1 MSKCLKMSSCHT
13 YLLKH
18 MSVDAYCIVQIFSYP
33 KNNQS
38 QSKYGSKST
47 DRRAGNRPA
56 GACAETVAQAQVLLQ
71 NLRHRCGGSPGCGL
85 QHPEGICRDGDPFAG
100 VRRIVGQR

>member
-1 MSKCLKMSSCHT
+1 MRGLNDVYFSSFN
-13 YLLKH
+13 L
-18 MSVDAYCIVQIFSYP
+18 
-33 KNNQS
+33 NQS

-71 NLRHRCGGSPGCGL
+71 ILRHRCGGSPGCGL
-85 QHPEGICRDGDPFAG
+85 QHPEGICCDGDPFAG
-100 VRRIVGQR
+100 VR